1 MEISL
6 EDGRFLVRLA
16 RKAIEAYLESGQG
29 IKIQPPP
36 ETPKSLWKSGGVFVT
51 LNARGKE
58 RYDSLRGCIGFP
70 YPILPLVKATV
81 EAAIA
86 AATEDPRFYP
96 LSQDELSSVV
106 IEVSVLSEPVEVEVQ
121 KRDELPS
128 KVRVGEHGL
137 IVQRG
142 TLSGLLLPQVA
153 VEYKWTSEEFLEET
167 CVKAGLSPDAW
178 MESGTKVLTFTAD
191 VFAEEEPGGEVT
203 RKLFS
208 EKKPVE

>member
-1 MEISL
+1 M
-6 EDGRFLVRLA
+6 
-16 RKAIEAYLESGQG
+16 
-29 IKIQPPP
+29 
-36 ETPKSLWKSGGVFVT
+36 
-51 LNARGKE
+51 
-58 RYDSLRGCIGFP
+58 
-70 YPILPLVKATV
+70 
-81 EAAIA
+81 
-86 AATEDPRFYP
+86 
-96 LSQDELSSVV
+96 
-106 IEVSVLSEPVEVEVQ
+106 
-121 KRDELPS
+121 PS